1 MAATPQRAL
10 IVIDLQNDYF
20 PDGKFPLWN
29 TEAVLAQV
37 ESAIARARAQ
47 GVPVILVQHIADAPN
62 GAAPFFNAGTSGV
75 ELHPRILAAA
85 PDAVVVTK
93 AQADGFLNTTL
104 EEKLAE
110 LGVEELLVCG
120 MMTQNCVTQNRQT
133 HHTCCN
139 QVNDSPCQA
148 TTSKRQTGTVTGKNC
163 CKNWAAAC
171 CQRAHFRGVILVS
184 ASTNA
189 PTRRARTSTKT
200 NISP

>member
-47 GVPVILVQHIADAPN
+47 GVPVILVQHIADAPTG
-62 GAAPFFNAGTSGV
+62 GAVFRRNERCRTA
-75 ELHPRILAAA
+75 PRILAAA

-110 LGVEELLVCG
+110 LGVEELLICG
-120 MMTQNCVTQNRQT
+120 MMTQNCVT
-133 HHTCCN
+133 HTAISSGGEVPGAVLGDCC
-139 QVNDSPCQA
+139 
-148 TTSKRQTGTVTGKNC
+148 TS
-163 CKNWAAAC
+163 
-171 CQRAHFRGVILVS
+171 VS
-184 ASTNA
+184 QM
-189 PTRRARTSTKT
+189 
-200 NISP
+200 IH

>member
-37 ESAIARARAQ
+37 ESAIARARGQ

-110 LGVEELLVCG
+110 LGVDIAVAEEAAQTAEYFGGNVDRIYDVGVSGLHRLLSRLD
-120 MMTQNCVTQNRQT
+120 Q
-133 HHTCCN
+133 
-139 QVNDSPCQA
+139 
-148 TTSKRQTGTVTGKNC
+148 
-163 CKNWAAAC
+163 
-171 CQRAHFRGVILVS
+171 
-184 ASTNA
+184 
-189 PTRRARTSTKT
+189 RTSRR
-200 NISP
+200 PR

>member
-47 GVPVILVQHIADAPN
+47 GVPVILVQHIADAQR
-62 GAAPFFNAGTSGV
+62 AAPFFAGTSGV

-110 LGVEELLVCG
+110 LGVEELLICG
-120 MMTQNCVTQNRQT
+120 MMTQNCVT
-133 HHTCCN
+133 HTAISSGGEVPGCGAWRLLC
-139 QVNDSPCQA
+139 VGEPDDPLIALKALAARVPVVDSA
-148 TTSKRQTGTVTGKNC
+148 NV
-163 CKNWAAAC
+163 
-171 CQRAHFRGVILVS
+171 L
-184 ASTNA
+184 
-189 PTRRARTSTKT
+189 
-200 NISP
+200 

>member
-37 ESAIARARAQ
+37 ESAIARARGQ

-93 AQADGFLNTTL
+93 AQLTGSRIKSGYRSGRSQHYPDSLFL
-104 EEKLAE
+104 KFQQCA
-110 LGVEELLVCG
+110 
-120 MMTQNCVTQNRQT
+120 
-133 HHTCCN
+133 
-139 QVNDSPCQA
+139 
-148 TTSKRQTGTVTGKNC
+148 
-163 CKNWAAAC
+163 
-171 CQRAHFRGVILVS
+171 
-184 ASTNA
+184 
-189 PTRRARTSTKT
+189 
-200 NISP
+200 

>member
-75 ELHPRILAAA
+75 ELHAASSLPHRMPWWSPRRR
-85 PDAVVVTK
+85 P
-93 AQADGFLNTTL
+93 
-104 EEKLAE
+104 
-110 LGVEELLVCG
+110 
-120 MMTQNCVTQNRQT
+120 
-133 HHTCCN
+133 
-139 QVNDSPCQA
+139 
-148 TTSKRQTGTVTGKNC
+148 TV
-163 CKNWAAAC
+163 
-171 CQRAHFRGVILVS
+171 S
-184 ASTNA
+184 
-189 PTRRARTSTKT
+189 
-200 NISP
+200 